1 MGEISEIQ
9 KNVSNEL
16 EKIKDS
22 EKDHDYKEKYDYLQS
37 GQYLV
42 KKLFK
47 NLNENIGDIG
57 DKLIIEL
64 RDKIKIQ
71 FFSKLKKM
79 IEEIEKKLV
88 EVLDEFVVR
97 NKKNIDIVKN
107 NMISLRKDC
116 GEGLEELKEKI
127 CIEDMM
133 LDEEIFLIFDKKFK
147 DISKEKDK
155 IINDMEEYQQ
165 FKQQLKII
173 SDSIEKI
180 YNEIYS
186 FLDKYL
192 TSDIYVKIIKEIEK
206 IDIIPLNKK
215 DILYRILSDVKK
227 RRTKILFWMRSKRRT
242 YSLYGKIKKS
252 FN

>member
-1 MGEISEIQ
+1 M
-9 KNVSNEL
+9 KM
-16 EKIKDS
+16 
-22 EKDHDYKEKYDYLQS
+22 
-37 GQYLV
+37 
-42 KKLFK
+42 
-47 NLNENIGDIG
+47 
-57 DKLIIEL
+57 KLIIEL

-180 YNEIYS
+180 YCQAQLI
-186 FLDKYL
+186 LKQ
-192 TSDIYVKIIKEIEK
+192 KIILI
-206 IDIIPLNKK
+206 
-215 DILYRILSDVKK
+215 
-227 RRTKILFWMRSKRRT
+227 KILIKKQN
-242 YSLYGKIKKS
+242 LLKIKE
-252 FN
+252 F